1 MVVKQYTDLFEQTR
15 QLIDQHGAEVLNTR
29 REVAYAL
36 LREGGIPT
44 KRMEAYQ
51 HTDLQAIFA
60 PDYGLNLKRLEVKA
74 SPYEAFRCEVPNMS
88 THLVFLINDVF
99 YNNPKASEELPE
111 GVFAG
116 SLHDFAKNHAEIAER
131 YYDKLASAKADGPT
145 AINTLFAQDGFVLYV
160 PKNTVVERPIQLV
173 NMLKSEVDF
182 MVNRRM
188 LIILEKQAQAKL
200 LICDHTM
207 DGRTY
212 LANQVSEV
220 FLEEGAHLDYF
231 EVEEN
236 GRNTNR
242 VCSTFLHQEANTH
255 LMTNTITLTNGTTRN
270 NYYASLAGENAELNL
285 LGMAIADG
293 KQHVDSYSHIDHAVA
308 NCRSRELFKY
318 VLDDEALG
326 AFAGRI
332 LVREGAQKTEA
343 MQSNKNIVIT
353 QQAKMYTRPELEIY
367 ADDVKCSHGATVGQL
382 DEQALFYMQARG
394 ISEKEARMLLMYAFA
409 ADIIDQIK
417 MEPLRDRM
425 RMLVEKRFK
434 GELTKCSHCGN
445 VCR

>member
-1 MVVKQYTDLFEQTR
+1 MVVKQYTDLFEQAR
-15 QLIDQHGAEVLNTR
+15 QLIDQHGAEVLNAR

-60 PDYGLNLKRLEVKA
+60 PDYGLNLNRIEVKTN
-74 SPYEAFRCEVPNMS
+74 PFQAFRCEVPNMS

-99 YNNPKASEELPE
+99 YNNPKASTELPE
-111 GVFAG
+111 GVFVG
-116 SLHDFAKNHAEIAER
+116 SLRDFAQNHAEVAER

-173 NMLKSEVDF
+173 NMLESEVDF

-188 LIILEKQAQAKL
+188 LIILEKQAQAKI

-207 DGRTY
+207 DGQTY

-293 KQHVDSYSHIDHAVA
+293 KQHVDTYSHIDHAVA

-318 VLDDEALG
+318 VLDEEAIG

-353 QQAKMYTRPELEIY
+353 QKAKMYTRPELEIY

-425 RMLVEKRFK
+425 RMLIEKRFK
-434 GELTKCSHCGN
+434 GELTKCSQCGN